1 MKIRACYAAGISM
14 AGMLAVA
21 HAMVANEV
29 APLPGLETCI
39 NAALQQRPGVLFG
52 WRLLND
58 VPPPSYRVTVITA
71 DGKTAD
77 AVCASDNANNLRFE
91 NRMSIRR
98 FERYREIA
106 VPESA
111 ARKTA
116 PLVFAGNVKITAMEI
131 DTDVKGRLWYEYT
144 MDLPSGHKA
153 MAHVDTTSGFLTS
166 AEAKE

>member
-1 MKIRACYAAGISM
+1 M
-14 AGMLAVA
+14 
-21 HAMVANEV
+21 
-29 APLPGLETCI
+29 
-39 NAALQQRPGVLFG
+39 
-52 WRLLND
+52 
-58 VPPPSYRVTVITA
+58 ITA

-131 DTDVKGRLWYEYT
+131 DTDVKGRCGTNTPWT
-144 MDLPSGHKA
+144 CRPDIRRWRTWIRRA
-153 MAHVDTTSGFLTS
+153 DF
-166 AEAKE
+166 